1 MPLRAVVDVRVAAP
15 GLRVVGVARL
25 GGAALDVDAAVD
37 ARVGPL
43 CGALEVAP
51 VVAVALVVGTVD
63 ARRLV
68 VIGINVVARVVRV
81 AVPIMDMRRCV

>member
-25 GGAALDVDAAVD
+25 RGAALDVDAAVHTCI
-37 ARVGPL
+37 GPL
-43 CGALEVAP
+43 RGALEVAP
-51 VVAVALVVGTVD
+51 VVAVALVVGAVD

-68 VIGINVVARVVRV
+68 VVEVDVVAR
-81 AVPIMDMRRCV
+81 AAWGIASMA

>member
-15 GLRVVGVARL
+15 GLRVVAIARRRR
-25 GGAALDVDAAVD
+25 AALDIHAAAH

-43 CGALEVAP
+43 RGALEVAP
-51 VVAVALVVGTVD
+51 VVAVALVVDAVD

-68 VIGINVVARVVRV
+68 VVEVDVVAR
-81 AVPIMDMRRCV
+81 AAWGIASMA